1 MAGTRNPRAMNDAI
15 GSSAFQ
21 TNFKCSPIMQI
32 AGPSANFAKIFQPR
46 WSGIRAKEHMNLTSF
61 CQKVA
66 CHVGSDESTRAS
78 NQDAIHLARLR
89 EWIGLRRDFAGIAIF
104 QPLSAIGTE
113 QPDVSMST
121 RVPCTQ
127 VAG

>member
-1 MAGTRNPRAMNDAI
+1 M
-15 GSSAFQ
+15 
-21 TNFKCSPIMQI
+21 
-32 AGPSANFAKIFQPR
+32 
-46 WSGIRAKEHMNLTSF
+46 
-61 CQKVA
+61 
-66 CHVGSDESTRAS
+66 GSDESTRAS